1 MTFNIIVAYDK
12 NRGIG
17 MNNRL
22 PWQLPEDMK
31 RFAKLTKGE
40 ASDKQNAVIMGRK
53 TWESIPEKFRPLPG
67 RVNVV
72 LSRQTGYN
80 LPNGVLHFSSLND
93 ALNALEK
100 ESINQIFL
108 IGGSSLYAEGLQHP
122 QCENVFVTEING
134 EFECDTFFPAI
145 PAGFTVTEQT
155 EYMTSEKNIE
165 YRYLTLSKS

>member
-1 MTFNIIVAYDK
+1 MIFNIIVAYDQ

-17 MNNRL
+17 KNNML

-40 ASDKQNAVIMGRK
+40 SADKQNAVIMGRK

-67 RVNVV
+67 RINVV
-72 LSRQTGYN
+72 LSRQVEYN

-93 ALNALEK
+93 ALSALEN
-100 ESINQIFL
+100 EQINQIFL

-122 QCENVFVTEING
+122 QCKNIFVTEIKG
-134 EFECDTFFPAI
+134 TFECDTFFPALPDTFSVI
-145 PAGFTVTEQT
+145 EKTDF
-155 EYMTSEKNIE
+155 MTSEKNIE
-165 YRYLTLSKS
+165 YRFLTLSKS